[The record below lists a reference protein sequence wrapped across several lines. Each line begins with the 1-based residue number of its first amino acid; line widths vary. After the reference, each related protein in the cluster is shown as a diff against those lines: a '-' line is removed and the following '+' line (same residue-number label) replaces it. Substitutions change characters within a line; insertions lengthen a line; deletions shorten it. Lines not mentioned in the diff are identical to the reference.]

1 MTHQTTPQMA
11 QRLIAANVPAAG
23 LTAGVAAYFSQTSS
37 VGL

>member
-11 QRLIAANVPAAG
+11 QRLIAANAPG
-23 LTAGVAAYFSQTSS
+23 RTAGVAAYFSQTSS